1 MMPVIDI
8 EIDEEG
14 NITADYIGF
23 NGLDCKRA
31 EQELLNKL
39 EEMKL
44 KKTGEQLKP
53 EAVHEKEKRM
63 R

>member
-1 MMPVIDI
+1 MPEIEI

-14 NITADYIGF
+14 TITADFKGF
-23 NGLDCKRA
+23 RGLDCKRA
-31 EQELLNKL
+31 EKELLDKL
-39 EEMKL
+39 ENMQI

-53 EAVHEKEKRM
+53 EALHEKQKRK